1 MIKQYNYPTILLFGE
16 GSTKELAKRIKDQK
30 LQCCLLVS
38 DPTLTKL
45 GLTQKIESELKSVGL
60 NVCVF
65 DQVHPNP
72 IEEDV
77 ENGTK
82 AYLKGNCD
90 SIVALGGG
98 SPMDAAKTILISASQ
113 KPPLSQY
120 DDAIGGDAKIVL
132 PLPPLFAIPTTAGT
146 GSEVGRCSVIVMRE
160 TNNKTIF
167 FHPHLLPK
175 IAALDPTLTLG
186 LPASVTA
193 ATGIDAFT
201 HSLEAFFAPGFDPMA
216 DGIALESIRLI
227 VKHLPVAVKEGSN
240 LEARSAM
247 LLASTMGATAFQKG
261 LGMIHSLAHPLSSEC
276 GLHHGLSNALML
288 PASVQYLEQ
297 SKLNEDQKDRLARV
311 QRIFDDEGL
320 KKSTLSQTCYDFIS
334 SLGIKMGLSN
344 HGVEKDKFDLLAK
357 KAFADVCHKTNMI
370 PVNIET
376 LRKTL
381 EASF

>member
-1 MIKQYNYPTILLFGE
+1 
-16 GSTKELAKRIKDQK
+16 
-30 LQCCLLVS
+30 
-38 DPTLTKL
+38 
-45 GLTQKIESELKSVGL
+45 
-60 NVCVF
+60 
-65 DQVHPNP
+65 
-72 IEEDV
+72 
-77 ENGTK
+77 
-82 AYLKGNCD
+82 
-90 SIVALGGG
+90 
-98 SPMDAAKTILISASQ
+98 MDAAKTILISASQ